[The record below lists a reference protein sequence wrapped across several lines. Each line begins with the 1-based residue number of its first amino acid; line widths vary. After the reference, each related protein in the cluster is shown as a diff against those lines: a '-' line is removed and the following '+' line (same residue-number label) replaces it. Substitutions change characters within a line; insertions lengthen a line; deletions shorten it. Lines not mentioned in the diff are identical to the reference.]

1 MGAIKKIYDST
12 GRPLRIAGINAYGVR
27 NRLRLREWERI
38 LREIEYT
45 ERLDREAQ
53 IRLVRGKLED
63 IVSFAIRN
71 VPFYG
76 QFSSLLDDIGRAD
89 IFEVLAK
96 LPPIGKDE
104 INKEPRSFLSSVP
117 GKHFISRT
125 SGTSGTPLDIH
136 MDREAYVLGD
146 ALWWRRAQWAGY
158 EKGDWIAR
166 LVGDPIIPLRVKN
179 PKKPWII
186 SYPDRRIYFSTYHLN
201 KDTSVKIGELLNDRQ
216 PAFLMGYPS
225 SLEILSTFLEE
236 TGFELRWKPKYIL
249 FSSEPM
255 YPHMESVITRVF
267 RSKLRGLYGSA
278 EKVISAAQCEKGT
291 YHLSLV
297 DGFVEGQFG
306 IMESKKPALVTTLA
320 NRVMPLIRY
329 RIGDVIEAQP
339 SLECECGRTLP
350 AMSPVITR
358 AYDWVITPS
367 GRRLA
372 CGVVTLAFLHHDT
385 RGIRQSQIV
394 QDGPG
399 SLKVYLVADEENFRK
414 FAPKV
419 KESLHEVC
427 FGEMDIE
434 VIRTDHVD
442 LMSSGKSKFI
452 VNQLRRKF
460 EDAAAD
466 AESQN
471 G

>member
-1 MGAIKKIYDST
+1 MGAVNKIFDSS
-12 GRPLRIAGINAYGVR
+12 GRLLRVIGVNVYGLR
-27 NRLRLREWERI
+27 NRRRFREWERI
-38 LREIEYT
+38 LDRIEYT
-45 ERLDREAQ
+45 EKLARDDQ
-53 IRLVRGKLED
+53 IRLVRAELKD
-63 IVSFAIRN
+63 IISFAIRN
-71 VPFYG
+71 VPFYRK
-76 QFSSLLDDIGRAD
+76 FSSLLAEMDRTD
-89 IFEVLAK
+89 IFEILEK
-96 LPPIGKDE
+96 LPPVGKEE
-104 INKEPRSFLSSVP
+104 INKEPRAFLSSVP
-117 GKHFISRT
+117 GKHIISRT
-125 SGTSGTPLDIH
+125 SGTTGTPLDIH
-136 MDREAYVLGD
+136 MDRETYVLGD
-146 ALWWRRAQWAGY
+146 ALWWRRTRWAGF
-158 EKGDWIAR
+158 ESGDWIAR

-186 SYPDRRIYFSTYHLN
+186 SYLDRRVYFSTYHLN
-201 KDTSVKIGELLNDRQ
+201 KQTAVKIGELLNERQ
-216 PAFLMGYPS
+216 PAYLMGYPS
-225 SLEILSTFLEE
+225 SLEILTCFLKE

-255 YPHMESVITRVF
+255 HSHMESAITRVI
-267 RSKLRGLYGSA
+267 RSELRGLYGSA

-297 DGFVEGQFG
+297 DGIVEGQFG
-306 IMESKKPALVTTLA
+306 IMESKKPALVTTLT
-320 NRVMPLIRY
+320 NRVMPLIRF
-329 RIGDVIEAQP
+329 RMGDVIEAQP
-339 SLECECGRTLP
+339 SFECGCGRTLP

-394 QDGPG
+394 QDELG
-399 SLKVYLVADEENFRK
+399 SLKVYLVADEENFRR

-427 FGEMDIE
+427 FGELDIK

-442 LMSSGKSKFI
+442 LMKSGKSRFI
-452 VNQLRRKF
+452 VNKLRSKY
-460 EDAAAD
+460 EDAATD
-466 AESQN
+466 TEPQN